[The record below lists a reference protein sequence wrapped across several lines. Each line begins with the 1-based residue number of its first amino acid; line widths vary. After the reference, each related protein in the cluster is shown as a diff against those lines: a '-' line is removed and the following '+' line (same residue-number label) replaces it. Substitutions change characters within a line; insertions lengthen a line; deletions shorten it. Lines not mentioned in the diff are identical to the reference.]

1 MKMITNLLTLFVQVK
16 EGYVECKKA
25 GRSKKPQLV
34 VVFSELS
41 AVNHLKNI
49 HHLLLPC
56 EVRLQKILILSSTS
70 QSRSGIISSS
80 VFFVI
85 ASLASFFFF
94 ASARSTSFFLLAS

>member
-16 EGYVECKKA
+16 EGYVECKKV
-25 GRSKKPQLV
+25 GRSKKKPQLV

-56 EVRLQKILILSSTS
+56 EVRLQKILIS
-70 QSRSGIISSS
+70 IIHKP
-80 VFFVI
+80 I
-85 ASLASFFFF
+85 QI
-94 ASARSTSFFLLAS
+94 RHHFLLSLLRNS